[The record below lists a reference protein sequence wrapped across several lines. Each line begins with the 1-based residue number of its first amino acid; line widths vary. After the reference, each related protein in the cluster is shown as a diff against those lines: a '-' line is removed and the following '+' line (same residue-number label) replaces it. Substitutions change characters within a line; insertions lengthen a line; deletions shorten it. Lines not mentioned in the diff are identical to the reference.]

1 VVETLRTEARRILR
15 FRKELLQMSEKLN
28 INQWAEEDRPREKM
42 ATLGAEALSS
52 AELLA
57 ILIGSGSTKES
68 AVDLM
73 KRILADC
80 NNSLNTLGKKS
91 IHDLCQYN
99 GVGEAKA
106 ITILAAC
113 ELGKRRQ
120 AETPEERPDLGN
132 ATSIYNH
139 MHPVMQ
145 DLDVEE
151 FWVLLLN
158 QHHRL
163 IKKMRIARGGITAT
177 IVDIRL
183 IIREA
188 VLCNA
193 TQLVVCHNHPSGNI
207 MPSKDDDNLTL
218 NIMRAC
224 QIMNIYF
231 ADHVII
237 TDGAYYS
244 YHEKGKC

>member
-1 VVETLRTEARRILR
+1 
-15 FRKELLQMSEKLN
+15 MEKLN
-28 INQWAEEDRPREKM
+28 ITQWAEEDRPREKM
-42 ATLGAEALSS
+42 MALGPEALSN

-73 KRILADC
+73 KRVLNNC
-80 NNSLNTLGKKS
+80 NNNLNTLGKKT

-99 GVGEAKA
+99 GIGEAKA

-120 AETPEERPDLGN
+120 QESPEERPKLDT
-132 ATSIYNH
+132 ATKIYNE
-139 MHPVMQ
+139 MHPQMQ

-158 QHHRL
+158 QNNRL
-163 IKKMRIARGGITAT
+163 IKKVRISHGGITETA
-177 IVDIRL
+177 VDIRI

-188 VLCNA
+188 VLANA
-193 TQLVVCHNHPSGNI
+193 TILAVCHNHPSGNLS
-207 MPSKDDDNLTL
+207 PSKADEELTRS
-218 NIMRAC
+218 IRRAC
-224 QIMNIYF
+224 ELMRITFM
-231 ADHVII
+231 DHVIV
-237 TDGAYYS
+237 TDGQYYS
-244 YHEKGKC
+244 FHELGRL

>member
-1 VVETLRTEARRILR
+1 
-15 FRKELLQMSEKLN
+15 MEKLN

-42 ATLGAEALSS
+42 MSLGTEALSN

-73 KRILADC
+73 KRVLNDC
-80 NNSLNTLGKKS
+80 NNNLNTLGKKT
-91 IHDLCQYN
+91 IRDLCQYN
-99 GVGEAKA
+99 GIGEAKA

-120 AETPEERPDLGN
+120 KEAPEERPKLET
-132 ATSIYNH
+132 ATKIYNE
-139 MHPVMQ
+139 MHPQMQ

-158 QHHRL
+158 QNYRL
-163 IKKMRIARGGITAT
+163 IKKVRVSHGGITETA
-177 IVDIRL
+177 VDIRI

-188 VLCNA
+188 VLANA
-193 TQLVVCHNHPSGNI
+193 TILAVCHNHPSGNLT
-207 MPSKDDDNLTL
+207 PSKADDELTRD
-218 NIMRAC
+218 IKRAC
-224 QIMNIYF
+224 DVMRIFFM
-231 ADHVII
+231 DHVII
-237 TDGAYYS
+237 TDGQYYS
-244 YHEKGKC
+244 YHELGRC